1 MKRKLQITVDAEAKT
16 CGGACEHYAIGGGW
30 CLMFDVWLDHGS
42 VCGERLTYRDDA
54 CLAAERAAKRK
65 ARAR

>member
-1 MKRKLQITVDAEAKT
+1 MKRKLQITVDAEAKA
-16 CGGACEHYAIGGGW
+16 CGACGYYESGGGW
-30 CLMFDVWLDHGS
+30 CLMFDVGLDSGS
-42 VCGERLTYRDDA
+42 VCGERLTYRDNA